1 MFDFFI
7 FIILTVLGK
16 CQVLD
21 NHSDFLLEKKN
32 QKKRRKLKI
41 EKENCFPYQIPYF
54 NPSKSQPHK
63 NRSYKKKS
71 I

>member
-1 MFDFFI
+1 MFDFFN

-41 EKENCFPYQIPYF
+41 EKENCFPLRPLHYLQTKQS
-54 NPSKSQPHK
+54 NS
-63 NRSYKKKS
+63 
-71 I
+71 